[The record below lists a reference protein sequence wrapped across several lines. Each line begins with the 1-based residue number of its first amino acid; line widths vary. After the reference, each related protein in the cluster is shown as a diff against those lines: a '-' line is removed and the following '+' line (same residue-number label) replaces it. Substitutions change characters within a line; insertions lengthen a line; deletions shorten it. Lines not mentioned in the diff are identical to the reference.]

1 MNHQVR
7 PYPVISWRNADDSDG
22 IGFFTLAVRSSHI
35 SNIPRDKNL
44 CDLAKDAPCTKT
56 ASMTSPASP
65 THTAG
70 RSPQLH
76 GWALFCFSVF
86 ALKLLLFA
94 IDPLPKL
101 IMGDSGS
108 YIWTAVSGW
117 IPDDRSYFYGYVIR
131 WTSVWTES
139 LTPLVILQV
148 CLSTIACILLA
159 SICRFIFKLRDR
171 WAWLFGFL
179 CAVDPLQL
187 LYERYVM
194 TEAISLCLFAFVI
207 YHSLLYLRDRRLR
220 DLAIMQAVSVI
231 LIGFRMSFL
240 LQVQISTVVLPMI
253 AFAPDVW
260 KRLRRGSTE
269 VSARTSALRVCG
281 GHLLVSVL
289 LMFLLHTGYKRAN
302 GWISEREPAYL
313 YGTGLVLLAGWSS
326 VVQPEDAADP
336 RLADLIR
343 SGDEFGLKNP
353 DLRNSQRFA
362 PGHLI
367 DRWLKIEPD
376 ASKADGRAKRTALRT
391 LRHHPLGV
399 LGIGWHTYASYW
411 NVEAMKQ
418 CAEMDFSFGNPP
430 ADDLIA
436 RLASRFHLIY
446 PTGTTNKSAI
456 QSYYVAAWPYYFLI
470 LLAPLLSG
478 LAIVLRFGRPY
489 AILLFIHVSIMMAT
503 SMTFGGQSVRYFQ
516 PISFMTLLVLALVA
530 KAALRLAR
538 GGKDELMT
546 DEQPTSVQSNPTLR
560 SDVSNLAQPALI

>member
-1 MNHQVR
+1 
-7 PYPVISWRNADDSDG
+7 
-22 IGFFTLAVRSSHI
+22 
-35 SNIPRDKNL
+35 
-44 CDLAKDAPCTKT
+44 
-56 ASMTSPASP
+56 MTSPAQTADP
-65 THTAG
+65 TR
-70 RSPQLH
+70 RSPVLH
-76 GWALFCFSVF
+76 GWALFCFSIF
-86 ALKLLLFA
+86 ALKFLLFA
-94 IDPLPKL
+94 VDPLPKL
-101 IMGDSGS
+101 YMGDSGS
-108 YIWTAVSGW
+108 YLWTAVSGW

-131 WTSVWTES
+131 WTSFWAES
-139 LTPLVILQV
+139 LTPLLILQV
-148 CLSTIACILLA
+148 CLSAITCILFA
-159 SICRFIFKLRDR
+159 SICRFIFKLPDR
-171 WAWLFGFL
+171 WTWFFGFL
-179 CAVDPLQL
+179 CALDPLQL

-194 TEAISLCLFAFVI
+194 TEAISLCLYAFVVF
-207 YHSLLYLRDRRLR
+207 HSLRYLRDRRLW
-220 DLAIMQAVSVI
+220 DLAIMQAASVL

-240 LQVQISTVVLPMI
+240 LQVQIGTVLLPLI
-253 AFAPDVW
+253 AFAPEIS
-260 KRLRRGSTE
+260 KRFHRRPTE
-269 VSARTSALRVCG
+269 GVARTSAVRVCG
-281 GHLLVSVL
+281 VHLLVSVV

-313 YGTGLVLLAGWSS
+313 YGTGLVLLAGFSS
-326 VVQPEDAADP
+326 VVQSEDAADP

-343 SGDEFGLKNP
+343 KGDEFGLRDPNLK
-353 DLRNSQRFA
+353 NSQRFA

-430 ADDLIA
+430 DDDLIA

-456 QSYYVAAWPYYFLI
+456 QWYYVAAWPYYFII

-489 AILLFIHVSIMMAT
+489 AILLFIHISIMMAT